1 MVHVDDNDLYQI
13 TFKNPDVRKTDF
25 SLSKD

>member
-1 MVHVDDNDLYQI
+1 MVDVDDNDLYQI
-13 TFKNPDVRKTDF
+13 TFKIPDVRKTDF